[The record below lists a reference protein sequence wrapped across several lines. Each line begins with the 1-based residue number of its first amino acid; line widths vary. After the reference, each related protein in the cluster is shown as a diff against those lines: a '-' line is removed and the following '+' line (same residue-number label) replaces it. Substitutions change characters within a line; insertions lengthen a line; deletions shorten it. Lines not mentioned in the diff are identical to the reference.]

1 MSVLP
6 RAAGIAA
13 ATTWRASA
21 AGPIKHYM
29 ISNLPAC
36 AGLAEFA
43 SVLQTIDVEVDPAT
57 VAVTFER
64 FQLRAF
70 VVPLPAEAVARGP
83 HPLFWRN
90 FHVKVYETPASHYR
104 HLMGSSACL
113 RGPGVVIVGPLPLGD
128 ERPALADVLAGF
140 RLAESR
146 AEEKGGEARIAFTPL
161 PNNTAKGGEA
171 MSSVVVRL
179 RSHEEA
185 LVLLRER
192 DGTGVRHPD
201 GSTRVTRIALSPLSA
216 PLPPLQRGA

>member
-1 MSVLP
+1 MNHF
-6 RAAGIAA
+6 
-13 ATTWRASA
+13 SA
-21 AGPIKHYM
+21 A
-29 ISNLPAC
+29 AC

-64 FQLRAF
+64 FQLRSFA
-70 VVPLPAEAVARGP
+70 VPLPAAAVARGP

-161 PNNTAKGGEA
+161 PNNTAKGGEV
-171 MSSVVVRL
+171 MTSVVVRL

-216 PLPPLQRGA
+216 PLPPLLRGA